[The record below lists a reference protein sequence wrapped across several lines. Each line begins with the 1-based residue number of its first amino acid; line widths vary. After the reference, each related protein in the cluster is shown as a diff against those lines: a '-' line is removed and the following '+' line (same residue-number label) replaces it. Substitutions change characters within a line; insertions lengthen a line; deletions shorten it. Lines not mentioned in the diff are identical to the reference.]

1 VPRKMRGR
9 KRLAYKHFTIVWA
22 QSVLAGY
29 LTDVANRD
37 FRTFALPGPYNPVSN
52 QFDLDR

>member
-1 VPRKMRGR
+1 MRGR